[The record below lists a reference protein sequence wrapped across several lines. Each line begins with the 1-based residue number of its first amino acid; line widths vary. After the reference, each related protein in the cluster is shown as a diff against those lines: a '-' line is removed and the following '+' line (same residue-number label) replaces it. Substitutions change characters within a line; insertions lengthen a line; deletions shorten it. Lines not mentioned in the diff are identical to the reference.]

1 MIAQV
6 TALGEPAAFAFSAVL
21 SVSVHHVPLVSS
33 TKTAAALYPRLVQ
46 TQQRSHLRPQART
59 VKRMKTMLRQMRPQA
74 QTGEMRQQVQMRPQV
89 QEVKTMETKMRR
101 QAQTGEMMLRQMM
114 QMRRQAQTGEMM
126 LRQMMLRVQIVGALL
141 MLGSGKRMGM
151 KMMLQAQTG
160 EMMLRRQVQMG
171 MMMTTKTRA

>member
-46 TQQRSHLRPQART
+46 TQQRRHL
-59 VKRMKTMLRQMRPQA
+59 
-74 QTGEMRQQVQMRPQV
+74 
-89 QEVKTMETKMRR
+89 
-101 QAQTGEMMLRQMM
+101 
-114 QMRRQAQTGEMM
+114 RRQAQTGEMM
-126 LRQMMLRVQIVGALL
+126 LRQMMLQVQIVGALL
-141 MLGSGKRMGM
+141 MLGSRKRMGM

-160 EMMLRRQVQMG
+160 EMMLRRQVQME

>member
-46 TQQRSHLRPQART
+46 TQQRRHLRPQART

-114 QMRRQAQTGEMM
+114 LQ
-126 LRQMMLRVQIVGALL
+126 VQIVGALL
-141 MLGSGKRMGM
+141 MLGSRKRMGM

-160 EMMLRRQVQMG
+160 EMMLRRQVQVE